1 MFLEV
6 RFHDNDFSQ
15 RFMYILGTLWKAV
28 KEEKP
33 SSDERTIS
41 ELFFDLHKCGCL
53 QPMLVSMIAA
63 DATIHCIKRA
73 AAMSVY
79 KTSLEYPTNEFY
91 TKYFKSI
98 ELEFHKTNK
107 FIEEWHNGEYYWID
121 LYSGAVGQF

>member
-15 RFMYILGTLWKAV
+15 RFMYILDTLWKYI
-28 KEEKP
+28 KEKKP
-33 SSDERTIS
+33 FSDERTIA
-41 ELFFDLHKCGCL
+41 ELFFDLHTCRCL

-63 DATIHCIKRA
+63 EATIHSVRRA

-79 KTSLEYPTNEFY
+79 ETSRKYPTNEFY
-91 TKYFKSI
+91 TKYFKDI

-107 FIEEWHNGEYYWID
+107 FIEEWHNGEHYWLD
-121 LYSGAVGQF
+121 LDSGTVGQF